1 MRRAERNLCGTDIR
15 GSVQSIVSPTEVC
28 MSGNYQEKFWRELD
42 QLRIHATY
50 IEAYYEAS
58 VRTDR
63 FVNMFLALVS
73 SGSIAGWAVWNQ
85 YQYVWAFF
93 VASSQVVNAV
103 KGYLPFAKRIKGL
116 GALSAELESIF
127 LSMENHWFNVA
138 EGRLS
143 GEEIHAL
150 HMKIKEQRRLAIQK
164 NIGTIDVPHN
174 QRLMDEATRSAKQY
188 FDNFYSFEEQA

>member
-1 MRRAERNLCGTDIR
+1 
-15 GSVQSIVSPTEVC
+15 